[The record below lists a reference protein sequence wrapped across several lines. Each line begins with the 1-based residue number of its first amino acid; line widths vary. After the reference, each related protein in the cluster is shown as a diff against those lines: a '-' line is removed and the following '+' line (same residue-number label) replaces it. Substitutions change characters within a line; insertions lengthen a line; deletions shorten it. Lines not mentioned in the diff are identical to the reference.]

1 MKRLSAL
8 RSLLAVT
15 TALAV
20 ISFVIGPPAA
30 AGANVTVVVNGSP
43 VQFDQPPIERSGRVF
58 VPLRGV
64 FERLGASVVYDNGTI
79 NATGNGRSVQL
90 HIGSTSA
97 VVDGTTQTLDVAP
110 FLVGAR
116 TLVPLRFI
124 SQALGASVNYDYNSN
139 TVEISS
145 TGAPASSAAVSLTNL
160 RPSSGAVT
168 AANRPAV
175 SGSFSQAVDPNSV
188 HITLDGRD
196 VSATT
201 DISSNDFL
209 FTPSYDLTPESHTVR
224 VTGKT
229 TSGQSFDQSWSFTS
243 GTSVVSNYI
252 HNLTPTSGTTVG
264 NTFTLSGRTL
274 PNSSVHVVAVPSAIF
289 GGMFRV
295 SEGTYTAD
303 LTADSNGLFSQQINI
318 QTVPGGNVAIRI
330 TSTAP
335 TTRQAA
341 TVDLNLKS

>member
-1 MKRLSAL
+1 MRTQKAASIFA
-8 RSLLAVT
+8 AV
-15 TALAV
+15 ALAV
-20 ISFVIGPPAA
+20 SIATLVSSAPAGA
-30 AGANVTVVVNGSP
+30 TANVTVLVNGQP

-64 FERLGASVVYDNGTI
+64 FERLGATVVYDNGVI

-90 HIGSTSA
+90 HIGSTTA
-97 VVDGTTQTLDVAP
+97 VVNGQSQILDVAP

-145 TGAPASSAAVSLTNL
+145 TGAPASSAGVSLTNM
-160 RPSSGAVT
+160 RPASGAVT

-274 PNSSVHVVAVPSAIF
+274 PNSSVHVVAVPSAVF

-295 SEGTYTAD
+295 
-303 LTADSNGLFSQQINI
+303 
-318 QTVPGGNVAIRI
+318 
-330 TSTAP
+330 
-335 TTRQAA
+335 
-341 TVDLNLKS
+341 

>member
-1 MKRLSAL
+1 MNITQKLGC
-8 RSLLAVT
+8 
-15 TALAV
+15 ALAASIV
-20 ISFVIGPPAA
+20 AIASASLAPSPAHA
-30 AGANVTVVVNGSP
+30 QDITVVVNGQQ

-64 FERLGASVVYDNGTI
+64 FERLGATVVYDNGVI

-90 HIGSTSA
+90 HIGSTTA
-97 VVDGTTQTLDVAP
+97 VVNGQSQILDVAP

-209 FTPSYDLTPESHTVR
+209 
-224 VTGKT
+224 
-229 TSGQSFDQSWSFTS
+229 
-243 GTSVVSNYI
+243 
-252 HNLTPTSGTTVG
+252 
-264 NTFTLSGRTL
+264 
-274 PNSSVHVVAVPSAIF
+274 
-289 GGMFRV
+289 
-295 SEGTYTAD
+295 
-303 LTADSNGLFSQQINI
+303 
-318 QTVPGGNVAIRI
+318 
-330 TSTAP
+330 
-335 TTRQAA
+335 
-341 TVDLNLKS
+341 